1 MSKEILI
8 NEFIESLIIDR
19 NKIEDLSKIDFKVMG
34 YSYDI
39 SSLFNL
45 IEKYQS
51 DEVDIYQFDLVS
63 KVVLIITE
71 GDPLISLKL
80 IISNIILNKKV
91 VLFINN
97 NFVGINTF
105 LINKMTNLK
114 INYNLNSEIYLDIN
128 NNYNKYIKV
137 ENKFDEIIYIG
148 KQEAFEKIKKD
159 FNNLKYISE

>member
-8 NEFIESLIIDR
+8 NEFIESLIIDK
-19 NKIEDLSKIDFKVMG
+19 NKIEDLSKIDFKVMD

-71 GDPLISLKL
+71 GDPLINLKL

-114 INYNLNSEIYLDIN
+114 INYNLNSEIYLDTN

>member
-71 GDPLISLKL
+71 GDPLINLKL

-114 INYNLNSEIYLDIN
+114 INYNLNSEIYLDTN

-159 FNNLKYISE
+159 FHNLKYISE